1 MQRAASATLAGVAD
15 TPPLAVD
22 SPRSKET
29 RGDAALSA
37 ALEQQTTT
45 NQVSSAAASVGSLN
59 NPKIID
65 HQID

>member
-1 MQRAASATLAGVAD
+1 MQRVASATLAGVAD

-22 SPRSKET
+22 SPRSMET

-59 NPKIID
+59 KPKIID

>member
-1 MQRAASATLAGVAD
+1 MQRVASATLAGVAD
-15 TPPLAVD
+15 TPLAVD

-45 NQVSSAAASVGSLN
+45 NQVSSAAASVCSLN
-59 NPKIID
+59 KPKIID

>member
-1 MQRAASATLAGVAD
+1 MQRVASATLAGVAD

-22 SPRSKET
+22 SLRSKET

-45 NQVSSAAASVGSLN
+45 NQVSSAAASVCSLN
-59 NPKIID
+59 KPKIIH